1 MNNTNNKDDWRNE
14 VEQNNYQKVESFKL
28 KSGSASVTFK
38 TEGMMWYDQA
48 NGKEY
53 VIFKVQ
59 KEGDIVRP
67 FFVNKENHPFLR
79 QLKSFGQLT
88 NKQIVLTRTGER
100 RATRW
105 SAILPEEQ
113 VTVKTGVV
121 E

>member
-1 MNNTNNKDDWRNE
+1 MNEKKEDWRNE
-14 VEQNNYQKVESFKL
+14 VEEEKKYPKVESFKL
-28 KSGSASVTFK
+28 KNGSASVIFK

-79 QLKSFGQLT
+79 QLKSFGELSG
-88 NKQIVLTRTGER
+88 KQIVLSRTGER

-105 SAILPEEQ
+105 SAVLPDEQ
-113 VTVKTGVV
+113 LKVKTEVV